1 MKKKKVEKELLELR
15 HKVHMMGELDTLQ
28 TLIAR
33 AYSAYGDRL
42 AIVEKNKAELIKH
55 TSRELC
61 VSIYAVG
68 TALNEMGLHGKHI
81 AILGEGSFN
90 WIVAFFA
97 VACGVGI
104 SVPLDKELSD
114 MELSKLMTKAD
125 CEAVFCSK
133 TYFKTARLHM
143 QNDDRVKNVFTL
155 SGSCDDEG
163 FMSIDELIKRGR
175 ELIGNGDRSYIEAK
189 IAKDDIAAIVFTS
202 GTTGANKGVMLSH
215 YNFSSNVDGIIDTIT
230 QEATSFSVL
239 PMNHVYEL
247 SCNIMTSI
255 YMNAVIYIN
264 DSLRN
269 ILPNIQLFK
278 PDAFNSVPL
287 ILEGIY
293 NGIWAAAE
301 QRGKAEAL
309 KKLVKLS
316 NKLLSHGIDMRN
328 IFFASIRK
336 NFGNTFP
343 TLVCGGAP
351 SRLEHVT
358 GLYSFGF
365 NVYQGYGLTE
375 SSPTVTLNL
384 HAGTSPESA
393 GFAFPKAKFKIVDPD
408 ENGVGEIWI
417 TGDNLFKGYY
427 KDEEAT
433 KASFEG
439 EWFKT
444 GDYGRTNEKH
454 ELFVV
459 GRKKNLIILDNG
471 KNVFPEEVE
480 SFVME
485 GIHYV
490 HEVIAFEAV
499 KKVNGKDHKIIAVGI
514 YVEPKDFP
522 DMSRK
527 EIEDMVLKD
536 VTEVSRQMSSYKRI
550 QDVMVSFEEFPK
562 TSTRKVVRQ
571 KVIDAYNNK
580 NKVEI

>member
-1 MKKKKVEKELLELR
+1 MKKKNVSQELMQLR
-15 HKVHMMGELDTLQ
+15 HKVHSMGDLDTLQ
-28 TLIAR
+28 TLISR
-33 AYSAYGDRL
+33 TYSTYGDRL
-42 AIVEKNKAELIKH
+42 AIVEKNKKDLIEH
-55 TSRELC
+55 TAKELC
-61 VSIYAVG
+61 ENIYAIG
-68 TALNEMGLHGKHI
+68 TALNVMGLHGKNI

-97 VACGVGI
+97 VACGVGV
-104 SVPLDKELSD
+104 SVPLDKELTD
-114 MELSKLMTKAD
+114 HELSKLMTKAD

-133 TYFKTARLHM
+133 TYFKTAKLHM

-155 SGSCDDEG
+155 SGNNDD
-163 FMSIDELIKRGR
+163 FTSIDELVKKGK
-175 ELIGNGDRSYIEAK
+175 ELIKNGDKSYTEAK
-189 IAKDDIAAIVFTS
+189 IEKDDIAAIVFTS

-215 YNFSSNVDGIIDTIT
+215 YNFASNVDGIIDTIT
-230 QEATSFSVL
+230 QEASSFSVL

-287 ILEGIY
+287 ILEEIY

-301 QRGKAEAL
+301 QKGKADAL
-309 KKLVKLS
+309 RKLVKIS
-316 NKLLSHGIDMRN
+316 DKLLAHGIDLRN
-328 IFFASIRK
+328 VLFATVRK
-336 NFGNTFP
+336 NFGDTFP

-351 SRLEHVT
+351 SRFEHVS

-417 TGDNLFKGYY
+417 TGANLFKGYY

-444 GDYGRTNEKH
+444 GDYGRTNDKH

-471 KNVFPEEVE
+471 KNVFPEEIE
-480 SFVME
+480 SNVME

-490 HEVIAFEAV
+490 REVVAFEAI
-499 KKVNGKDHKIIAVGI
+499 KNIKGKDHKMIVVGI
-514 YVEPKDFP
+514 YVDPKDFP
-522 DMSRK
+522 DKSET
-527 EIEDMVLKD
+527 EIEKQILDDISNVNRL
-536 VTEVSRQMSSYKRI
+536 MSSYKRI
-550 QDVMVSFEEFPK
+550 QDVMISFEEFPK
-562 TSTRKVVRQ
+562 TSTRKIVRQ
-571 KVIDAYNNK
+571 KVIDAYNEK
-580 NKVEI
+580 NIIKK

>member
-1 MKKKKVEKELLELR
+1 
-15 HKVHMMGELDTLQ
+15 MGDLDTLQ

-33 AYSAYGDRL
+33 TYATYGDRL
-42 AIVEKNKAELIKH
+42 AMVEKNKDQLINH

-61 VSIYAVG
+61 ESIYAVG
-68 TALNEMGLHGKHI
+68 TALNAMGLHGKHI
-81 AILGEGSFN
+81 AMLGEGSFN
-90 WIVAFFA
+90 WIVSFFA

-104 SVPLDKELSD
+104 SVPLDKELTD
-114 MELSKLMTKAD
+114 YELSKLMTKAD

-133 TYFKTARLHM
+133 TYFKTAKLHM
-143 QNDDRVKNVFTL
+143 QNDERVKNVFTL
-155 SGSCDDEG
+155 NGKCDDEG
-163 FMSIDELIKRGR
+163 FMSIDELIKKGK
-175 ELIGNGDRSYIEAK
+175 ELIANGDRSYIDAK
-189 IAKDDIAAIVFTS
+189 IEKDDVAAIVFTS
-202 GTTGANKGVMLSH
+202 GTTGANKGVMLTH

-293 NGIWAAAE
+293 NGIWAAAA
-301 QRGKAEAL
+301 QRGKAEPL

-316 NKLLSHGIDMRN
+316 NKLLAHGIDLRN
-328 IFFASIRK
+328 VLFASIRK

-358 GLYSFGF
+358 GLYAFGF

-417 TGDNLFKGYY
+417 TGANLFKGYY

-444 GDYGRTNEKH
+444 GDYGRTNDKH

-480 SFVME
+480 SAVME
-485 GIHYV
+485 GIRYV
-490 HEVIAFEAV
+490 HEVVAFEAV
-499 KKVNGKDHKIIAVGI
+499 KNIKGKDHKMIAVGV
-514 YVEPKDFP
+514 YVDPKDFP
-522 DMSRK
+522 EKSHE
-527 EIEDMVLKD
+527 EIEKQVLDDMTNVN
-536 VTEVSRQMSSYKRI
+536 RNMSAYKRI

-571 KVIDAYNNK
+571 KVIDAYNEK
-580 NKVEI
+580 NQVKI

>member
-1 MKKKKVEKELLELR
+1 MKKKKVSPELIKLR
-15 HKVHMMGELDTLQ
+15 HKAHMMGELDTLQ
-28 TLIAR
+28 TLISR
-33 AYSAYGDRL
+33 TYSVYGDRL
-42 AIVEKNKAELIKH
+42 AIVEKNKKELIEH
-55 TSRELC
+55 TAKELC
-61 VSIYAVG
+61 ENIYAIG
-68 TALNEMGLHGKHI
+68 TALNDMGLRGKHI

-97 VACGVGI
+97 VACGVGV
-104 SVPLDKELSD
+104 SVPLDKELTD
-114 MELSKLMTKAD
+114 YELSKLMDKAD

-133 TYFKTARLHM
+133 TYFKAAKM
-143 QNDDRVKNVFTL
+143 YMEKGDKCKNVFTL
-155 SGSCDDEG
+155 SGKSDE
-163 FMSIDELIKRGR
+163 FVSIDALVERGNELIK
-175 ELIGNGDRSYIEAK
+175 NGDNSYINAK
-189 IAKDDIAAIVFTS
+189 IEKEDIAAIVFTS

-215 YNFSSNVDGIIDTIT
+215 YNFASNVDGIIDTIT

-301 QRGKAEAL
+301 SKGKADAL
-309 KKLVKLS
+309 RKLVKIS
-316 NKLLSHGIDMRN
+316 DKLLAHGIDLRSVL
-328 IFFASIRK
+328 FASIRK
-336 NFGNTFP
+336 NFGDTFP

-351 SRLEHVT
+351 SRFEHVS

-417 TGDNLFKGYY
+417 TGANLFKGYY
-427 KDEEAT
+427 NDEEAT

-444 GDYGRTNEKH
+444 GDYGRTNDKH

-471 KNVFPEEVE
+471 KNVFPEEIE
-480 SFVME
+480 SNIME
-485 GIHYV
+485 GIRYIR
-490 HEVIAFEAV
+490 EVVAFEAV
-499 KKVNGKDHKIIAVGI
+499 KNIKGKDHKMIVVGI
-514 YVEPKDFP
+514 YVDPVDFP
-522 DMSRK
+522 DKSRE
-527 EIEDMVLKD
+527 EIEKLVLDDMSNVN
-536 VTEVSRQMSSYKRI
+536 RQMSSYKRV
-550 QDVMVSFEEFPK
+550 QDVMVVFEEFPK
-562 TSTRKVVRQ
+562 TSTRKIVRQ
-571 KVIDAYNNK
+571 KVVDAYNEK
-580 NKVEI
+580 NLVNN